1 VATDVNVLGV
11 VAARGGSK
19 GLPGKN
25 IQLLAGKPLIAWT
38 IDAARRSAALSRRVL
53 STDSAEIAEV
63 GRQHGIEVPF
73 LRPAELATDT
83 ARIEDAILHTLDNLD
98 GPYDYVVLL
107 QATSPLRTAEDI
119 DKTVARCIESGAPA
133 CVTVTIPSKSPYWM
147 FKLDGG
153 EHLEPLFDLP
163 MGRRRQDLPAAYVP
177 NGAVYVARVEWFREH
192 GTFYGRETV
201 ASIMP
206 PERSLDVDSALDLRI
221 ADSLLSETGG

>member
-1 VATDVNVLGV
+1 MNILGV

-25 IQLLAGKPLIAWT
+25 LQLLAGKPLIAWT
-38 IDAARRSAALSRRVL
+38 IDAAKHAASLTRGIL
-53 STDSAEIAEV
+53 STDDAEIAAV

-73 LRPAELATDT
+73 MRPSELATDT
-83 ARIEDAILHTLDNLD
+83 ARIEDAILHALDTLDE
-98 GPYDYVVLL
+98 PFDYVVLL

-119 DKTVARCIESGAPA
+119 DKTVARCIETGAPA

-147 FKLDGG
+147 FKLDG
-153 EHLEPLFDLP
+153 EERLEPLFDLP

-177 NGAVYVARVEWFREH
+177 NGAVYAARVEWFREH
-192 GTFYGRETV
+192 GSFYGRETV

-206 PERSLDVDSALDLRI
+206 PERALDVDSALDLRI

>member
-1 VATDVNVLGV
+1 MNILGI

-38 IDAARRSAALSRRVL
+38 IDAARRSASLSRRVL
-53 STDSAEIAEV
+53 STDCAEIAAV

-83 ARIEDAILHTLDNLD
+83 ARIEDAIIHALDNFD

-119 DKTVARCIESGAPA
+119 DKTIARCIETGAPA

-147 FKLDGG
+147 FKLDG
-153 EHLEPLFDLP
+153 EERLEPLFDLP
-163 MGRRRQDLPAAYVP
+163 TGRRRQDLPPAYVP
-177 NGAVYVARVEWFREH
+177 NGAVYAARVEWFRKH
-192 GTFYGRETV
+192 GTFYSRETV

-206 PERSLDVDSALDLRI
+206 PERSLDIDSALDLRI
-221 ADSLLSETGG
+221 ADSLLRETGG